1 MAKRFTLVGPNAGQT
16 IKLGKYQFEKGVHI
30 FPGSDKDAETLA
42 NVLANFYSAYPDD
55 KLEAAQAA
63 YEAAVSELQGKP
75 AEPAKIVSEKD
86 DKAGDEAEK
95 KRLEELAAKKAQD
108 DAAAKAEADKK
119 AADDAAAAK
128 AEADKKAADEAAA
141 KKAADEEAA
150 RKALEGGSGGEKDPL
165 DPPTLAEVI
174 QGLDPSDDTAWS
186 ARGLPSVDVVGKLF
200 GKDVSRADIEAAA
213 PEYTR
218 AAAKAAK
225 AAS

>member
-119 AADDAAAAK
+119 AAD
-128 AEADKKAADEAAA
+128 EAAA

>member
-16 IKLGKYQFEKGVHI
+16 IKLGKYQFTSGVHV
-30 FPGSDKDAETLA
+30 FPGSDKDAETLE
-42 NVLANFYSAYPDD
+42 NILSNFYSAYPDS

-63 YEAAVSELQGKP
+63 YDASVAARGGKP
-75 AEPAKIVSEKD
+75 VAPAKVVSEKD
-86 DKAGDEAEK
+86 DKAADAAEK
-95 KRLEELAAKKAQD
+95 KRLEDAAAKKAQD
-108 DAAAKAEADKK
+108 DAAEKAAADKK

-128 AEADKKAADEAAA
+128 EKADADAAA

-150 RKALEGGSGGEKDPL
+150 KKALEGGGEKDPL

-174 QGLDPSDDTAWS
+174 QGLDPTDDASWS
-186 ARGLPSVDVVGKLF
+186 ARGLPSVEVVGKLF

-225 AAS
+225 ATS